1 MICFYTNFFCDF
13 QIKLFFA
20 RNKDNAIEPANNNTK
35 IINKVENNTNWT
47 HTLTRTYP
55 QNWRKLD
62 SESLRLCRK
71 VHLFVS
77 SSLFTQFFDWFYLI
91 WFDLICL
98 TLICLQF
105 SNVHLFDFFACR
117 RRCCWNFVEPTDVYV
132 QSICINFDLRSGC
145 IHHHSRVYVFR
156 FWLSML
162 LTANKLRVN
171 CRKTSLGL
179 FVFFAPLL
187 LPFLQCVCVCI
198 AYLIKWIRVVLFQ
211 FFVQIPHSYGLH
223 NYRHKRIETV
233 NSTYKKHTYV
243 QSFVCMYCM
252 SHTHMHAHTLIR
264 SHTNWNCHQS
274 NDIVRVYE

>member
-1 MICFYTNFFCDF
+1 MKTT
-13 QIKLFFA
+13 QIGRTHSLAHTRK
-20 RNKDNAIEPANNNTK
+20 IE
-35 IINKVENNTNWT
+35 ENWT
-47 HTLTRTYP
+47 PNHWDCVAKFT
-55 QNWRKLD
+55 
-62 SESLRLCRK
+62 
-71 VHLFVS
+71 FS
-77 SSLFTQFFDWFYLI
+77 SPPLYLLNFSIDFI

-264 SHTNWNCHQS
+264 SHTYWNCHQS
-274 NDIVRVYE
+274 NDIVRVYK